1 MFSGVR
7 RPEQSAVCSCKK
19 IEAMDSQTP
28 GGAAV
33 RTVDLCPLSTQRLR
47 QHNEDKK

>member
-1 MFSGVR
+1 MFPGVR

-19 IEAMDSQTP
+19 VGAMDSQTP

-33 RTVDLCPLSTQRLR
+33 GAVDFCPLSTQRLR
-47 QHNEDKK
+47 QRNEDKK